1 MSLSAVLAGAVDR
14 TVRRQQKGEV
24 VEMTTQADVDEF
36 LAQFDAAVGE
46 LLKGNPEP
54 GKKVYSHRQDVTLAN
69 PLGPAVRGWE
79 QVAAT
84 IEHAASQV
92 RDGALVDVEN
102 LVKCVTPE
110 LAYIVRMERS
120 EAKVGGQEA
129 VTPISL
135 RVTMIMAREDG
146 GWKIVHRHAD
156 PITTARPAESVI
168 QQ

>member
-1 MSLSAVLAGAVDR
+1 MTAEDNVDELLTQFDLAVD
-14 TVRRQQKGEV
+14 
-24 VEMTTQADVDEF
+24 DF
-36 LAQFDAAVGE
+36 
-46 LLKGNPEP
+46 LKGNPEP
-54 GKKVYSHRQDVTLAN
+54 AKKVFSHRQDVTLAN

-84 IEHAASQV
+84 MEHAASQV
-92 RDGALVDVEN
+92 RDGARVDVEN

-120 EAKVGGQEA
+120 EAKFGGQEA
-129 VTPISL
+129 VTPSSL
-135 RVTMIMAREDG
+135 RVTMIMRPEDG
-146 GWKIVHRHAD
+146 VWKIVHRHAD